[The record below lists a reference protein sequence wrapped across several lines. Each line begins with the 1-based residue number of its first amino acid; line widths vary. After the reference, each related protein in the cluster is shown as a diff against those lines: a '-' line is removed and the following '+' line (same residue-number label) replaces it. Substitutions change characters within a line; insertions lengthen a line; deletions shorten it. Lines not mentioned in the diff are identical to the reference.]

1 MPIKID
7 NLYFSYNS
15 EMIIDDLNLKV
26 NDNEILAIVGN
37 TGSGKST
44 LVQLIA
50 GVLKADKGKI
60 IVDNDDITAK
70 KFNKKILRKKLGIV
84 FQFPEMQLFEQSVEK
99 DIFFGLKQYNLSYSE
114 KCARAKEVL
123 ELLGLDF
130 EEIRDKSPLALS
142 GGEKRKVAIAGVM
155 VCKPKYLIFDEPIAG
170 LDYLSRESF
179 MKVLLKLKEQGTSI
193 IIISHNLD
201 YLAEYADRIIV
212 MNNGKIVLDDLPNIV
227 FGKQQMLDELNIGT
241 CSSKN
246 IINLLK
252 ANDIQMPDNIIK
264 YNDLLNSLITCFGE

>member
-50 GVLKADKGKI
+50 GLLKADKGKI

-99 DIFFGLKQYNLSYSE
+99 DIFF
-114 KCARAKEVL
+114 
-123 ELLGLDF
+123 
-130 EEIRDKSPLALS
+130 
-142 GGEKRKVAIAGVM
+142 AI
-155 VCKPKYLIFDEPIAG
+155 
-170 LDYLSRESF
+170 
-179 MKVLLKLKEQGTSI
+179 T
-193 IIISHNLD
+193 
-201 YLAEYADRIIV
+201 
-212 MNNGKIVLDDLPNIV
+212 
-227 FGKQQMLDELNIGT
+227 
-241 CSSKN
+241 
-246 IINLLK
+246 
-252 ANDIQMPDNIIK
+252 
-264 YNDLLNSLITCFGE
+264 

>member
-7 NLYFSYNS
+7 NLCFSYNS

-50 GVLKADKGKI
+50 GLLKADKGKI

-99 DIFFGLKQYNLSYSE
+99 DIFFGL
-114 KCARAKEVL
+114 
-123 ELLGLDF
+123 
-130 EEIRDKSPLALS
+130 
-142 GGEKRKVAIAGVM
+142 
-155 VCKPKYLIFDEPIAG
+155 
-170 LDYLSRESF
+170 
-179 MKVLLKLKEQGTSI
+179 
-193 IIISHNLD
+193 
-201 YLAEYADRIIV
+201 
-212 MNNGKIVLDDLPNIV
+212 
-227 FGKQQMLDELNIGT
+227 
-241 CSSKN
+241 
-246 IINLLK
+246 
-252 ANDIQMPDNIIK
+252 
-264 YNDLLNSLITCFGE
+264 

>member
-50 GVLKADKGKI
+50 GLLKADKGKI

-99 DIFFGLKQYNLSYSE
+99 DIFFGLKQYNLTY
-114 KCARAKEVL
+114 K
-123 ELLGLDF
+123 
-130 EEIRDKSPLALS
+130 
-142 GGEKRKVAIAGVM
+142 
-155 VCKPKYLIFDEPIAG
+155 
-170 LDYLSRESF
+170 
-179 MKVLLKLKEQGTSI
+179 
-193 IIISHNLD
+193 
-201 YLAEYADRIIV
+201 
-212 MNNGKIVLDDLPNIV
+212 
-227 FGKQQMLDELNIGT
+227 
-241 CSSKN
+241 
-246 IINLLK
+246 
-252 ANDIQMPDNIIK
+252 
-264 YNDLLNSLITCFGE
+264 

>member
-50 GVLKADKGKI
+50 GLLKADKGKI

-99 DIFFGLKQYNLSYSE
+99 DIFL
-114 KCARAKEVL
+114 V
-123 ELLGLDF
+123 
-130 EEIRDKSPLALS
+130 
-142 GGEKRKVAIAGVM
+142 
-155 VCKPKYLIFDEPIAG
+155 
-170 LDYLSRESF
+170 
-179 MKVLLKLKEQGTSI
+179 
-193 IIISHNLD
+193 
-201 YLAEYADRIIV
+201 
-212 MNNGKIVLDDLPNIV
+212 
-227 FGKQQMLDELNIGT
+227 
-241 CSSKN
+241 
-246 IINLLK
+246 
-252 ANDIQMPDNIIK
+252 
-264 YNDLLNSLITCFGE
+264 

>member
-50 GVLKADKGKI
+50 GLLKADKGKI

-123 ELLGLDF
+123 ELLDLDF

-170 LDYLSRESF
+170 LDYSSRESF

-252 ANDIQMPDNIIK
+252 ANDIQCRII
-264 YNDLLNSLITCFGE
+264 

>member
-7 NLYFSYNS
+7 NLCFSYNS

-50 GVLKADKGKI
+50 GLLKADKGKI

-99 DIFFGLKQYNLSYSE
+99 DIFFGLKQYNLSYKE

-123 ELLGLDF
+123 ELFDLDF

-155 VCKPKYLIFDEPIAG
+155 VC
-170 LDYLSRESF
+170 S
-179 MKVLLKLKEQGTSI
+179 
-193 IIISHNLD
+193 
-201 YLAEYADRIIV
+201 
-212 MNNGKIVLDDLPNIV
+212 
-227 FGKQQMLDELNIGT
+227 LNI
-241 CSSKN
+241 
-246 IINLLK
+246 
-252 ANDIQMPDNIIK
+252 
-264 YNDLLNSLITCFGE
+264 

>member
-50 GVLKADKGKI
+50 GLLKADKGKI

-99 DIFFGLKQYNLSYSE
+99 DIFFGLKQYNLSYS
-114 KCARAKEVL
+114 
-123 ELLGLDF
+123 
-130 EEIRDKSPLALS
+130 
-142 GGEKRKVAIAGVM
+142 
-155 VCKPKYLIFDEPIAG
+155 
-170 LDYLSRESF
+170 
-179 MKVLLKLKEQGTSI
+179 
-193 IIISHNLD
+193 
-201 YLAEYADRIIV
+201 
-212 MNNGKIVLDDLPNIV
+212 
-227 FGKQQMLDELNIGT
+227 
-241 CSSKN
+241 
-246 IINLLK
+246 
-252 ANDIQMPDNIIK
+252 
-264 YNDLLNSLITCFGE
+264 

>member
-50 GVLKADKGKI
+50 GLLKADKGKI

-99 DIFFGLKQYNLSYSE
+99 DIFFGLKQ
-114 KCARAKEVL
+114 
-123 ELLGLDF
+123 
-130 EEIRDKSPLALS
+130 
-142 GGEKRKVAIAGVM
+142 
-155 VCKPKYLIFDEPIAG
+155 
-170 LDYLSRESF
+170 
-179 MKVLLKLKEQGTSI
+179 
-193 IIISHNLD
+193 
-201 YLAEYADRIIV
+201 
-212 MNNGKIVLDDLPNIV
+212 
-227 FGKQQMLDELNIGT
+227 
-241 CSSKN
+241 
-246 IINLLK
+246 
-252 ANDIQMPDNIIK
+252 
-264 YNDLLNSLITCFGE
+264 

>member
-7 NLYFSYNS
+7 NLCFSYNS

-50 GVLKADKGKI
+50 GLLKADKGKI

-99 DIFFGLKQYNLSYSE
+99 DIFK
-114 KCARAKEVL
+114 
-123 ELLGLDF
+123 
-130 EEIRDKSPLALS
+130 
-142 GGEKRKVAIAGVM
+142 AI
-155 VCKPKYLIFDEPIAG
+155 
-170 LDYLSRESF
+170 
-179 MKVLLKLKEQGTSI
+179 
-193 IIISHNLD
+193 
-201 YLAEYADRIIV
+201 
-212 MNNGKIVLDDLPNIV
+212 
-227 FGKQQMLDELNIGT
+227 
-241 CSSKN
+241 
-246 IINLLK
+246 
-252 ANDIQMPDNIIK
+252 
-264 YNDLLNSLITCFGE
+264 

>member
-50 GVLKADKGKI
+50 GLLKADKGKI

-84 FQFPEMQLFEQSVEK
+84 FQFPEMQLF
-99 DIFFGLKQYNLSYSE
+99 
-114 KCARAKEVL
+114 
-123 ELLGLDF
+123 
-130 EEIRDKSPLALS
+130 
-142 GGEKRKVAIAGVM
+142 
-155 VCKPKYLIFDEPIAG
+155 
-170 LDYLSRESF
+170 
-179 MKVLLKLKEQGTSI
+179 
-193 IIISHNLD
+193 
-201 YLAEYADRIIV
+201 
-212 MNNGKIVLDDLPNIV
+212 
-227 FGKQQMLDELNIGT
+227 
-241 CSSKN
+241 
-246 IINLLK
+246 
-252 ANDIQMPDNIIK
+252 
-264 YNDLLNSLITCFGE
+264 